1 MRRGKYNN
9 LQFRYVVIGIVVI
22 IVILLVIFS
31 KTLKN
36 NKTNKVVGFFR
47 DSIIAVENVVSYPFK
62 YIFNSIA
69 KVNKLNSTLDE
80 NEILS
85 SNIDKIDYLISE
97 NLELKRQLEALKE
110 ELAITNTLADYE
122 YIYATV
128 ISRNV
133 GYWYNNITI
142 NKGSNDGIT
151 NDMIVVNSKGLI
163 GRVYSTS
170 SNNSLVRLITTSDT
184 NNKISV
190 SISHGGNYV
199 YGLIN
204 KYNYN
209 KNILEV
215 EGISNTE
222 LVSVGDYVFT
232 SGLGGV
238 YPSGILVG
246 IVDSIATDSYDL
258 AKIINVK
265 TVADFSDINYVAV
278 LKRVDS

>member
-62 YIFNSIA
+62 YIFNSIDN
-69 KVNKLNSTLDE
+69 VNKLNSTLDE

-85 SNIDKIDYLISE
+85 SNVDKIDYLISE
-97 NLELKRQLEALKE
+97 NLELKKQLEALKE

-122 YIYATV
+122 CINATV

-142 NKGSNDGIT
+142 NKGSKDGIT

-209 KNILEV
+209 KNLLEV

-265 TVADFSDINYVAV
+265 TAADFTDINYVAV
-278 LKRVDS
+278 LKRVD

>member
-9 LQFRYVVIGIVVI
+9 LQFRYIILGIVVI

-36 NKTNKVVGFFR
+36 NKTNKIVGFFR

-62 YIFNSIA
+62 YIFNSIDN
-69 KVNKLNSTLDE
+69 VNKLNSTLDE

-209 KNILEV
+209 KNLLEV

-265 TVADFSDINYVAV
+265 TAADFTDINYVAV
-278 LKRVDS
+278 LKRVD

>member
-9 LQFRYVVIGIVVI
+9 LQFRYIILGIVVI

-36 NKTNKVVGFFR
+36 NKTNKIVGFFR

-62 YIFNSIA
+62 YIFNSIDN
-69 KVNKLNSTLDE
+69 VNKLNSTLDE

-265 TVADFSDINYVAV
+265 TAADFTDINYVAV

>member
-1 MRRGKYNN
+1 MRRKKYNN

-62 YIFNSIA
+62 YIFNSIDN
-69 KVNKLNSTLDE
+69 VNKLNSTLDE

-85 SNIDKIDYLISE
+85 SNVDKIDYLISE
-97 NLELKRQLEALKE
+97 NLELKKQLEALKE

-122 YIYATV
+122 CINATV

-142 NKGSNDGIT
+142 NKGSKDGIT

-209 KNILEV
+209 KNLLEV

-265 TVADFSDINYVAV
+265 TAADFTDINYVAV
-278 LKRVDS
+278 LKRVG

>member
-1 MRRGKYNN
+1 MRRKKYNN
-9 LQFRYVVIGIVVI
+9 LQFRYVVIGVVVI

-62 YIFNSIA
+62 YIFNSIDN
-69 KVNKLNSTLDE
+69 VNKLTSTLDE

-85 SNIDKIDYLISE
+85 SNVDKIDYLISE

-122 YIYATV
+122 CINATV

-142 NKGSNDGIT
+142 NKGSKDGIT

-209 KNILEV
+209 KNLLEV

-265 TVADFSDINYVAV
+265 TAADFTDINYVAV
-278 LKRVDS
+278 LKRVD

>member
-9 LQFRYVVIGIVVI
+9 LQFRYIIIGIVVI

-36 NKTNKVVGFFR
+36 NKTNKIVGFFR

-62 YIFNSIA
+62 YIFNSIDN
-69 KVNKLNSTLDE
+69 VNKLNSTLDE

-265 TVADFSDINYVAV
+265 TVVDFNDINYVAV

>member
-9 LQFRYVVIGIVVI
+9 LQFRYIILGIVVI

-36 NKTNKVVGFFR
+36 NKTNKIVGFFR

-62 YIFNSIA
+62 YIFNSID
-69 KVNKLNSTLDE
+69 NKLNSTLDE

-265 TVADFSDINYVAV
+265 TAADFTDINYVAV